1 MAMKRE
7 VSCKPVLSSLLLLS
21 GVLVATGCTGDP
33 TRGGIFWS
41 ESKAKER
48 QAQMMQT
55 LESREREVQS
65 IEGKTAALRSRLS
78 AAQAQLRRVQQAPGN
93 GPEQD
98 EECARL
104 RKEIS
109 ELQKQIQQSNS

>member
-7 VSCKPVLSSLLLLS
+7 VSCNPVLSRLLLLV
-21 GVLVATGCTGDP
+21 GVSIATGCTGDP

-41 ESKAKER
+41 ESKTKER

-55 LESREREVQS
+55 LESRKQEVQS
-65 IEGKTAALRSRLS
+65 IEGKTAALRARLS
-78 AAQAQLRRVQQAPGN
+78 TVQAQLRRVQQVPGRS
-93 GPEQD
+93 PEQD
-98 EECARL
+98 EECTRL

-109 ELQKQIQQSNS
+109 ELQKQIQQTNL

>member
-7 VSCKPVLSSLLLLS
+7 VSCNLVLSGLLLLA
-21 GVLVATGCTGDP
+21 GMLFATGCTGDP

-48 QAQMMQT
+48 QSQMMQT